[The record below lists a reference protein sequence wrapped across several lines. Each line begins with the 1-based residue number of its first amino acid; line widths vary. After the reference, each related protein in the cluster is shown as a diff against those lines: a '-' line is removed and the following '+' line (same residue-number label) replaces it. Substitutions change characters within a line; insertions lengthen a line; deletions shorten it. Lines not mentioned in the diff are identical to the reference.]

1 MVKLLI
7 ADDHP
12 VVLQRLKELL
22 KEGFPTAFLELAGD
36 TESLVSKALEDEW
49 DIIISDLVMP
59 GGGGLYAIKKIKES
73 KPSQL
78 SIIISIYPDE
88 QYASHAMN
96 AGASAFLNKNNADEE
111 LIDTVK
117 RLLET
122 VNESPV

>member
-1 MVKLLI
+1 MVRLLV

-12 VVLQRLKELL
+12 IVRQRLKELL
-22 KEGFPTAFLELAGD
+22 QEGFPSAVLEVAGD
-36 TESLVSKALEDEW
+36 TESLLSKALEDEW

-59 GGGGLYAIKKIKES
+59 GGGGLYAIKKIKEI

-96 AGASAFLNKNNADEE
+96 AGASAFLNKNNADDE
-111 LIDTVK
+111 LIVTVK
-117 RLLET
+117 RLLEE
-122 VNESPV
+122 VSESPV